1 MAMPANNLQSA
12 NSYID
17 ILTLFPLKKI
27 DSEKDNQHYLE
38 IYQLVLDHFENN
50 PQLTFLED
58 YLDTLSILIENY
70 EQKAYE
76 IRKPTGVETL
86 KFLLEQHNLRQIDL
100 IDIFKTQ
107 SILSEVLNGKR
118 SLTLEHI
125 KKLSERFNTTPA
137 VFV

>member
-1 MAMPANNLQSA
+1 MPINNLETA
-12 NSYID
+12 HSYID

-27 DSEKDNQHYLE
+27 DSEKENQHNLD

-50 PQLTFLED
+50 PQLTFLEE
-58 YLDTLSILIENY
+58 YLDTLSILIDNY

-76 IRKPTGVETL
+76 IRKPTGIETL
-86 KFLLEQHNLRQIDL
+86 KFLMEQHNLKQKDL
-100 IDIFKTQ
+100 IDVFKTQ
-107 SILSEVLNGKR
+107 SILSEILNGKR

>member
-1 MAMPANNLQSA
+1 MAMPINNIETA

-17 ILTLFPLKKI
+17 ILMLFPLKKI
-27 DSEKDNQHYLE
+27 DSEKENQHYLN
-38 IYQLVLDHFENN
+38 IYQLVLDHFENK
-50 PQLTFLED
+50 PQLTFLEE
-58 YLDTLSILIENY
+58 YLDTLSILIDNY

-76 IRKPTGVETL
+76 IRKPTGIETL
-86 KFLLEQHNLRQIDL
+86 NFLMEQHNLKQKDL
-100 IDIFKTQ
+100 IGIFKTQ
-107 SILSEVLNGKR
+107 SILSEILNGKR